1 MGKKISCKII
11 HFVILKKPKNPL
23 KTLLIFYTHSPPL
36 MVQYHVLQYTLQVME
51 LTDSFHE
58 INHPSNICACREID
72 SIPDQFERLCLRV
85 LSAALTFTAAGAPR
99 MSSLNQQH

>member
-11 HFVILKKPKNPL
+11 LFVILKKPENPL
-23 KTLLIFYTHSPPL
+23 KTLLIFYTHTPS

-58 INHPSNICACREID
+58 INHPSNICVCREIG
-72 SIPDQFERLCLRV
+72 SGPIN
-85 LSAALTFTAAGAPR
+85 
-99 MSSLNQQH
+99 LNVCFCVFCQWR